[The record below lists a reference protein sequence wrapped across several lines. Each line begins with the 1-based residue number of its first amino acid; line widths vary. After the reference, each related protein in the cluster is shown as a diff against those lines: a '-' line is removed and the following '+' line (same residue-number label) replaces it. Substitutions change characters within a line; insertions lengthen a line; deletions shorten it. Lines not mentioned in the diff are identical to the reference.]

1 MSYKSND
8 HKCWQP
14 SSFNYIGIK
23 IKHVCLK
30 WSYVPN
36 FPGGSAGK
44 ESACNMGG
52 LGSIPGVGR
61 SPEEQKGYSLQYS
74 GLENS
79 MDGIVH
85 GVAKSWTRLSDFHFT
100 SCTRLQIGSPVE
112 KGVKIQEVFIVQN
125 KRIFVFIMYTSKIFR
140 INKYLCNHFKR
151 EKQ

>member
-1 MSYKSND
+1 M
-8 HKCWQP
+8 
-14 SSFNYIGIK
+14 
-23 IKHVCLK
+23 CLK

-112 KGVKIQEVFIVQN
+112 KGVKIQEVFIVQKHKN
-125 KRIFVFIMYTSKIFR
+125 FCFYYVY
-140 INKYLCNHFKR
+140 FKNF
-151 EKQ
+151 